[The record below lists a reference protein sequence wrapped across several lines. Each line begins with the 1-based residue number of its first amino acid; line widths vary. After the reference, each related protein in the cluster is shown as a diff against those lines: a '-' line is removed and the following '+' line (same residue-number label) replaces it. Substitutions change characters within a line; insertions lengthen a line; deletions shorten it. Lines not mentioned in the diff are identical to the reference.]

1 MWLKAAGSTTGANV
15 DVWILTM
22 ASLRKVEKLSVR
34 KQNLVL
40 EFIAVIAGKTLRA
53 PFDCLQLRIL
63 TFKHQIHHI
72 PYLFIYL
79 LIQIVILK
87 MI

>member
-1 MWLKAAGSTTGANV
+1 MWLKAVGSTTGANV

-34 KQNLVL
+34 KQKLVL

-53 PFDCLQLRIL
+53 PF
-63 TFKHQIHHI
+63 
-72 PYLFIYL
+72 
-79 LIQIVILK
+79 
-87 MI
+87 